1 MATATPQGVTPDRR
15 ERRRQDTRE
24 RIIAAAL
31 ALFRTQGYAAT
42 SVDAIAERAD
52 VARRT
57 LFNHFPRKQ
66 DLLAAWAG
74 ERRARLSALAATD
87 AANALTGSAMLRR
100 QFEFLIDENE
110 SDVTLAVVLVQ
121 GWLVEI
127 GELTVLFPVFASF
140 RDAIDAGQRRAEFTT
155 AISAEAVSEILT
167 SVYLDTLGRWVHPQ
181 VSGGRPPFELRSAL
195 MSKLDVILAGL
206 RSR

>member
-1 MATATPQGVTPDRR
+1 MATATPRNVTPDRR

-31 ALFRTQGYAAT
+31 ELFRTQGYAAT

-74 ERRARLSALAATD
+74 ERRARLSELAATD

-110 SDVTLAVVLVQ
+110 SDVTLAAVLVQ

-127 GELTVLFPVFASF
+127 SELTAAFPVFASF
-140 RDAIDAGQRRAEFTT
+140 REAIEAGRRSGEFTN
-155 AISAEAVSEILT
+155 AISAEAVSEILS
-167 SVYLDTLGRWVHPQ
+167 SVYTDTLGRWVHPQ
-181 VSGGRPPFELRSAL
+181 VSGQRPPFGLRSAL
-195 MSKLDVILAGL
+195 MSKLDVILTGL
-206 RSR
+206 RT

>member
-1 MATATPQGVTPDRR
+1 MATANTQNVTPDRR

-24 RIIAAAL
+24 RIITAAL
-31 ALFRTQGYAAT
+31 ELFRTQGYAAT

-74 ERRARLSALAATD
+74 QRRARLSELAAAD

-100 QFEFLIDENE
+100 QFEFLIEENE
-110 SDVTLAVVLVQ
+110 TDVVVAAVLVQ

-127 GELTVLFPVFASF
+127 SELTEAFPVFTSF
-140 RDAIDAGQRRAEFTT
+140 REAVEVGQRNGEFTDV
-155 AISAEAVSEILT
+155 ISAEGVSEILT
-167 SVYLDTLGRWVHPQ
+167 SVYTDTLGRWVHTQ
-181 VSGGRPPFELRSAL
+181 VSGEGHPFALRSAL
-195 MSKLDVILAGL
+195 MSKLDLILAGL
-206 RSR
+206 RSS

>member
-1 MATATPQGVTPDRR
+1 MATATPGSVTPDRR

-31 ALFRTQGYAAT
+31 ELIRTQGYAAT

-74 ERRARLSALAATD
+74 ERRARLSELAVAD

-100 QFEFLIDENE
+100 QFEFLIEENE
-110 SDVTLAVVLVQ
+110 ADVALAAVLVQ

-127 GELTVLFPVFASF
+127 SELAEPFPVFASF
-140 RDAIDAGQRRAEFTT
+140 REAIDAGQRGGEF
-155 AISAEAVSEILT
+155 ANAVSAEAVTEILS
-167 SVYLDTLGRWVHPQ
+167 SVYTDTLGRWVHPQ
-181 VSGGRPPFELRSAL
+181 VSGEAPPFELRSAL

-206 RSR
+206 RP